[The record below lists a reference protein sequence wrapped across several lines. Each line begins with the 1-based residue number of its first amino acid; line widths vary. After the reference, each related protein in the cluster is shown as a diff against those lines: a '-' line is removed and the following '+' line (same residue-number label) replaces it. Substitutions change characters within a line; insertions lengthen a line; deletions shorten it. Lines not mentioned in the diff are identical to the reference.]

1 MATRWLVLAVAFV
14 VGFRLALY
22 ASHPE
27 LVTDF
32 DILYY
37 AAAHFLR
44 GENPYPITHQWSY
57 YPLFYPLPAVVLAIP
72 FTVLPLEPA
81 RAAFDIVVGGAFTY
95 ALWRYRGPYAL
106 LAVLSG
112 AYLFAMRNG
121 QMTPLIVAAGLI
133 PALSFLLVLKPNT
146 GLAVWL
152 WRPRRAAVIGGL
164 VMLALSVVVLPSW
177 PLDWWRALQD
187 QNEHLLPPI
196 FRPFGFLLLLALIR
210 WRTPEG
216 RLLLA
221 LAVIPQNVLPHELVP
236 LALIPSNAVEMG
248 IYIAGSW
255 LALIFAGRA
264 WGIPDFTVP
273 GLVVVGWPA
282 MLLAVYLPMLYL
294 VLKRPNVPKFPQ
306 SQPPPLSSNP

>member
-1 MATRWLVLAVAFV
+1 

-32 DILYY
+32 DILYH
-37 AAAHFLR
+37 AAVHFLR

-57 YPLFYPLPAVVLAIP
+57 YPLFYPLPAVVLAMP

-81 RAAFDIVVGGAFTY
+81 RAAFDIVVGGAFAY

-121 QMTPLIVAAGLI
+121 QMTPLMVAAGLV

-146 GLAVWL
+146 GLAVWA
-152 WRPRRAAVIGGL
+152 WRPKRAAVIGGL
-164 VMLALSVVVLPSW
+164 VMLALSVVLLPSW

-187 QNEHLLPPI
+187 HNEHLLPPI

-210 WRTPEG
+210 WRTQEG

-255 LALIFAGRA
+255 LAVIAAGRA

-273 GLVVVGWPA
+273 GLSAAGWPA
-282 MLLAVYLPMLYL
+282 MLLAVYLPMLYI
-294 VLKRPNVPKFPQ
+294 VLKRPNHP
-306 SQPPPLSSNP
+306 

>member
-1 MATRWLVLAVAFV
+1 VLALAFV

-32 DILYY
+32 DILYH
-37 AAAHFLR
+37 AAVHLLR
-44 GENPYPITHQWSY
+44 GDNPYPITHQWSY
-57 YPLFYPLPAVVLAIP
+57 YPLFYPLPAVAFAIP
-72 FTVLPLEPA
+72 FTLLPIEPA
-81 RAAFDIVVGGAFTY
+81 RATFDIVVGGAFVY
-95 ALWRYRGPYAL
+95 ALWRYRGPWAL

-121 QMTPLIVAAGLI
+121 QLTPLMVAASLV
-133 PALSFLLVLKPNT
+133 PALSFLMVLKPNT
-146 GLAVWL
+146 GLAL
-152 WRPRRAAVIGGL
+152 WVSRPTRAAVAGGL
-164 VMLALSVVVLPSW
+164 VVLVLSLIVLPSW
-177 PLDWWRALQD
+177 PIDWWRALQN

-196 FRPFGFLLLLALIR
+196 FRPFGFLLLLALFR

-236 LALIPSNAVEMG
+236 LALIPSNAIEMG

-255 LALIFAGRA
+255 LALIAAGQA

-273 GLVVVGWPA
+273 GLSAAGWPA
-282 MLLAVYLPMLYL
+282 ILGAVYLPMLYL
-294 VLKRPNVPKFPQ
+294 VLKRPHRP
-306 SQPPPLSSNP
+306 